1 MAIFSSIAAG
11 ISGLLAGTFLASGV
25 GAFILK
31 AAVGIGLNLLASSLA
46 GQPEQTPFA
55 IQGQLQ
61 TGGDVARSFP
71 IGYTATAGSLV
82 YANTWGEAG
91 KTPNAYFTQVIAL
104 ADLPGSTLAG
114 LWVNGEKCTI
124 DFDNHSYPDW
134 GFPVTEYEDD
144 GDNALWIK
152 FYDGTQTAADPFL
165 VNSVSS
171 ENRPYESTRVGVGV
185 AYVIV
190 TAQIKE
196 ELFTG
201 FPQFKFEL
209 NGCKL
214 YDPSKDSSVGGNGPQ
229 RWANPS
235 TWGGDGDH
243 LPAVQLYNV
252 LRGITFQGA
261 WFYGL
266 QSMSAARLPVDHW
279 IAQIGKCRA
288 TTKGTGGV
296 QEPKFRCGGEI
307 QIGAQIS
314 EAVKAIL
321 TSAQA
326 RLSEAG
332 GTYKMHIGVSDA
344 AVYGITD
351 ADILSTE
358 EQSFTPF
365 FGLADTVNGITAT
378 YPSPAEGWNAKA
390 APPRY
395 SATFEAEDGNRRLLA
410 DVSLDFVPY
419 KAQVQRLMKSAL
431 EEARR
436 ARRHTFVLPPAYW
449 PLEAGDFITWTS
461 VRNGYVAKK
470 FRVDGV
476 IDKENLDIVV
486 DMTEVDPAD
495 YSWDQDVDF
504 RTEPDGKLDR
514 SKPLPQPIVDW
525 YAEPALIEDEN
536 GTGRRPAILLAW
548 DNSPGSLVD
557 IEAVQFAVRLTA
569 SQKVIYRGRTDD
581 IAAGSSLISQGLLPA
596 TPYQVRGKL
605 VPRSSRKTVWSDWFD
620 VTTFDIRLSD
630 DDVYLPGMLA
640 EIEAGYTEYADF
652 IGAQTDAQIAQVEAT
667 ITEVEASIDQIQ
679 QDASQ
684 LADTI
689 SAEQSERVTGAIE
702 TAARYRGLLN
712 RIEGIVAEIADQ
724 DFSNYKV
731 REEIRRTLNVRMS
744 DMSAGF
750 DERINVAVSDTA
762 AIAQRTVALEANSAS
777 LASKVLSIE
786 TAYTTADEALA
797 QQISLLSAGTDN
809 QFDPAKL
816 WNFLSTIE
824 SWTGNGTPTFI
835 DGSLRPANHVTE
847 PYVVSPAALAIDANA
862 YRQVR
867 LRIQKFGAPVWV
879 GQCWWKRDGDT
890 TWDAARRVTV
900 VEPLFD
906 TNGFGLITFQMPW
919 SGAIDSIRLD
929 LSTAQ
934 TATDYFIVDW
944 VGIGSPS
951 PGASRA
957 ELIAERT
964 ARITAQSALASD
976 IVAVQAV
983 LNDPDTGLSAVS
995 QAVDAI
1001 ETRVENTETGLTALG
1016 SMTSGLLTEIE
1027 GKATIDSVQQ
1037 LQNEIEALDIGGLS
1051 SVGSAVTAIRNSLQ
1065 PIVGEVLDQDFAN
1078 FIAQME
1084 GKRAT
1089 AEASQ
1094 SLTTKIEQTNES
1106 LSIVAS
1112 AVTKVQAELPNLA
1125 TVSALSALDVRVT
1138 AAEGKI
1144 DVQASAITEINA
1156 ALPNKASATALND
1169 LNTRVMSAEGTISAQ
1184 ATAITNINTTLGSK
1198 ANNSA
1203 VTALSTRID
1212 EVEGAITSQSTA
1224 MDRVKADLGWDDS
1237 KAQGARATAL
1247 TIIRADVTTA
1257 YTLSSAKNKVY
1268 RQATAP
1274 TGTAAVPLVAGDI
1287 WYNTSNGSL
1296 ASRWSGSAW
1305 QEVTDARISAS
1316 AESINRIKA
1325 ELNWN
1330 DSAAQGGRAQ
1340 ALSVIRADVTATAA
1354 LADSKNKIYR
1364 QSAAPTG
1371 TTAVPLRTGDIWYAS
1386 GDGNK
1391 PYRWDGS
1398 AWVEVTDARIIAT
1411 ATKIEEI
1418 EVKVNDVTASARI
1431 KMETVAGPTGYAR
1444 IAARVR
1450 YGETGS
1456 YRDAGYYI
1464 DVPSDTS
1471 EKSEFLVYADQ
1482 FVIRNGSNKDKPFV
1496 VSGGVVRMNVA
1507 HIGTVN
1513 AGVLNSQN
1521 GKMTIN
1527 LNSGTIV
1534 ITS

>member
-124 DFDNHSYPDW
+124 DFDNHTYPEW

-229 RWANPS
+229 RWSNPS

-252 LRGITFQGA
+252 LRGITFQGT

-288 TTKGTGGV
+288 TTKGTGGDL
-296 QEPKFRCGGEI
+296 EPKFRCGGEI

-495 YSWDQDVDF
+495 YDWDQDVDF

-514 SKPLPQPIVDW
+514 SKPVPQPIVDW
-525 YAEPALIEDEN
+525 YAEPALIEDES
-536 GTGRRPAILLAW
+536 GAARRPAILLSW
-548 DNSPGSLVD
+548 DNSPGNLVD
-557 IEAVQFAVRLTA
+557 VEAVQFVVRLTA

-581 IAAGSSLISQGLLPA
+581 IAAGSTLISQGLLPA
-596 TPYQVRGKL
+596 ALYETRGKL
-605 VPRSSRKTVWSDWFD
+605 VPRSSRKTVWSDWLD
-620 VTTFDIRLSD
+620 VTTFDVRLTD
-630 DDVYLPGMLA
+630 KDVYLPSMLA
-640 EIEAGYTEYADF
+640 EIDERFDEYEDF
-652 IGAQTDAQIAQVEAT
+652 IDAGFDEQLEQIN
-667 ITEVEASIDQIQ
+667 
-679 QDASQ
+679 Q
-684 LADTI
+684 L
-689 SAEQSERVTGAIE
+689 SAELVAEAQARAEAIAAEHDERVDGAFE
-702 TAARYRGLLN
+702 AVGRFRGLLN
-712 RIEGIVAEIADQ
+712 RIGEIEQYIADQ
-724 DFSNYKV
+724 DYANYTDKQELRNTISSRV
-731 REEIRRTLNVRMS
+731 GALYAE
-744 DMSAGF
+744 F
-750 DERINVAVSDTA
+750 DERITVASGDTGGIVERITSLEVSSSTLAAEIDLIDTA
-762 AIAQRTVALEANSAS
+762 RIDGDA
-777 LASKVLSIE
+777 
-786 TAYTTADEALA
+786 ALA

-809 QFDPAKL
+809 QFDPARL
-816 WNFLSTIE
+816 WNFISNVE
-824 SWTGNGTPTFI
+824 GWTGNGSPTFV
-835 DGSLRPANHVTE
+835 DGSIRPANHASA
-847 PYVVSPAALAIDANA
+847 PYVVSPTGLAVEANT

-867 LRIQKFGAPVWV
+867 ARIRKTGSPVWV
-879 GQCWWKRDGDT
+879 GYCWWKGTADT
-890 TWDAARRVTV
+890 TWDAARRSSLPV
-900 VEPLFD
+900 PSFD
-906 TNGFGLITFQMPW
+906 ANGFGLLTFHMPW
-919 SGAIDSIRLD
+919 TSEVDSIRLD
-929 LSTAQ
+929 LSAAQ
-934 TATDYFIVDW
+934 TATDYYTIDW

-957 ELIAERT
+957 ELLEERT
-964 ARITAQSALASD
+964 ARIDAQTALASD
-976 IVAVQAV
+976 IVAMQAA
-983 LNDPDTGLSAVS
+983 LNDPNTGLSATS
-995 QAVDAI
+995 QAAAAI
-1001 ETRVENTETGLTALG
+1001 ETRVEATEEGLSAVG
-1016 SMTSGLLTEIE
+1016 EIANGLLTELD
-1027 GKATIDSVQQ
+1027 GKASIDSVTT
-1037 LQNEIEALDIGGLS
+1037 LQNDIDALDIGGLS
-1051 SVGSAVTAIRNSLQ
+1051 SVGSATTAVRNSML
-1065 PIVGEVLDQDFAN
+1065 PLASEVAEQDFAN
-1078 FIAQME
+1078 FLAQME
-1084 GKRAT
+1084 GRRVT

-1094 SLTTKIEQTNES
+1094 SLTTKIEQTNDS

-1125 TVSALSALDVRVT
+1125 KVSALSALDVRVT

-1156 ALPNKASATALND
+1156 ALPNKASASALSE
-1169 LNTRVMSAEGTISAQ
+1169 LTTRVTEA
-1184 ATAITNINTTLGSK
+1184 
-1198 ANNSA
+1198 
-1203 VTALSTRID
+1203 
-1212 EVEGAITSQSTA
+1212 EGAISSQSVAITSINSTLNN
-1224 MDRVKADLGWDDS
+1224 KANSSAL
-1237 KAQGARATAL
+1237 TAL
-1247 TIIRADVTTA
+1247 TTRVADA
-1257 YTLSSAKNKVY
+1257 EGAISS
-1268 RQATAP
+1268 QADA
-1274 TGTAAVPLVAGDI
+1274 I
-1287 WYNTSNGSL
+1287 TSINSSL
-1296 ASRWSGSAW
+1296 GQKA
-1305 QEVTDARISAS
+1305 SAS
-1316 AESINRIKA
+1316 A
-1325 ELNWN
+1325 LNSLTTRVE
-1330 DSAAQGGRAQ
+1330 DPVEG
-1340 ALSVIRADVTATAA
+1340 LSA
-1354 LADSKNKIYR
+1354 LATSISSLKTTVDGS
-1364 QSAAPTG
+1364 
-1371 TTAVPLRTGDIWYAS
+1371 TAVARVRMEVVS
-1386 GDGNK
+1386 G
-1391 PYRWDGS
+1391 PS
-1398 AWVEVTDARIIAT
+1398 
-1411 ATKIEEI
+1411 
-1418 EVKVNDVTASARI
+1418 
-1431 KMETVAGPTGYAR
+1431 GYAR

-1450 YGETGS
+1450 YGTSGL
-1456 YRDAGYYI
+1456 YRNAGYYI

-1471 EKSEFLVYADQ
+1471 QDTVFLVDADL
-1482 FVIRNGSNKDKPFV
+1482 FAIRNGSNKDKPFV
-1496 VSGGVVRMNVA
+1496 VSGGQVRMNVA
-1507 HIGTVN
+1507 NIGTVN

-1521 GKMTIN
+1521 GKMTID